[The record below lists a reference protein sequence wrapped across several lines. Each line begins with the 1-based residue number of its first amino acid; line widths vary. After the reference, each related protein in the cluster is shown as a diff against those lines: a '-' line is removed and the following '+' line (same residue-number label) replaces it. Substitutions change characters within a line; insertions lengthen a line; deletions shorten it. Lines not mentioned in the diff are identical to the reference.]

1 MSDRGA
7 RRWRLVRAAPAAIP
21 ASVRRFNQRARARRV
36 AVAKPWLIAAATLA
50 FGGVASWIVFGT
62 SVLGVDRIT
71 VKGGGFVSEDA
82 VREAAGVS
90 LGTPMLTVNLGATA
104 HRVEALAAV
113 SKATV
118 TREWP
123 TTLVIDVTLRT
134 ALAAVPL
141 AENRFVLVDANG
153 VAFRTVDS
161 AGGLPLI
168 VTSSTN
174 LTDHATAAALDAG
187 ARVLASLPAD
197 LTAQLVRI
205 EAQSDTEVELVLQNG
220 RTVIWGDDTDNE
232 QKARVALSM
241 LAQPGAVID
250 VSAPTLVTVR

>member
-36 AVAKPWLIAAATLA
+36 AVAKPWLVAAATLA
-50 FGGVASWIVFGT
+50 LGGVASWIVFGT
-62 SVLGVDRIT
+62 SVLGVDHIT
-71 VKGGGFVSEDA
+71 VRGGGFVSEDA
-82 VREAAGVS
+82 IQRAAGVS
-90 LGTPMLTVNLGATA
+90 PGTPMVTVNLAATA
-104 HRVEALAAV
+104 RRVETLAAV
-113 SKATV
+113 SRATV
-118 TREWP
+118 RRQWP

-141 AENRFVLVDANG
+141 SGGRFVLVDANG

-161 AGGLPLI
+161 APGLPLI
-168 VTSSTN
+168 VTTSTD

-187 ARVLASLPAD
+187 ARVLASLPAE
-197 LTAQLVRI
+197 LIAQLVRV
-205 EAQSDTEVELVLQNG
+205 EAPSDTEVELVLQHG

-232 QKARVALSM
+232 QKARVVLSM
-241 LAQPGAVID
+241 LA
-250 VSAPTLVTVR
+250 